1 MSTLMTVNRQWQSR
15 PDEERFTSLH
25 ALHALNTRNRELSI
39 SAAMSTRA
47 IEFTPDESDAEH
59 KGLLIKSRKSG
70 KTVTPT
76 HWAFSQ
82 IATRAGFPAEPLRSL
97 PAALAADVLNYK
109 LHTSSAEDVGTLIRR
124 NAETGEAESMH
135 AMTGSGYGRVY
146 NADISEALT
155 RMFGDGVSGDW
166 RVPGEFGKPVPVTKE
181 NTTLYAGDRDMF
193 VFLCDEQHRIELPGR
208 RNGETGSLARGL
220 IFWNSEVGSMSF
232 GMAAFMFDYVCS
244 NRIVWGVREYREQ
257 RFRHTISA
265 PERLQ
270 SEALPLLKA
279 YANSAASPVEAAL
292 IAAQNRKVEDVSAFL
307 ANRKYA
313 NSTIAAIAET
323 HEREENRPMES
334 AWDVVTGITAY
345 AKSVPY
351 QADRVKLEKDAGK
364 ILDLVAA

>member
-1 MSTLMTVNRQWQSR
+1 MSTLMTVNRQWMSR
-15 PDEERFTSLH
+15 PDDERFTSLYD
-25 ALHALNTRNRELSI
+25 LHAMNVRNRELSI
-39 SAAMSTRA
+39 SAPMSTRA
-47 IEFTPDESDAEH
+47 VEFIADETDSEH
-59 KGLLIKSRKSG
+59 SGLLLKSRKSG
-70 KTVTPT
+70 ATVTPT

-109 LHTSSAEDVGTLIRR
+109 LHTSTAEDTLALVRR
-124 NAETGEAESMH
+124 NAETGNPESLH

-146 NADISEALT
+146 NADISSALT

-166 RVPGEFGKPVPVTKE
+166 RVPGEFGKLVPVTKD

-193 VFLCDEQHRIELPGR
+193 VFLADEQHRIELPNR
-208 RNGETGSLARGL
+208 RNGKSGSLARGL

-244 NRIVWGVREYREQ
+244 NRIVWGVKEYREQ

-270 SEALPLLKA
+270 TEALPLLKA

-292 IAAQNRKVEDVSAFL
+292 TAAQNRKVEDVSAFL
-307 ANRKYA
+307 TNRKYA
-313 NSTIAAIAET
+313 KSTIAAIAEA
-323 HEREENRPMES
+323 HESEEGRPMES